1 MALQSTIST
10 APGTLIIAPARQET
24 AAQTG
29 NRKTLQQ
36 DAQQQG
42 QRTAQPEIILRRGNS
57 ESFANAES
65 FRAEK
70 SANTAAG
77 NREHSGIE
85 AYQSLAFEAR
95 KDEIKQMMGVDT
107 YA

>member
-1 MALQSTIST
+1 MALQSTVST
-10 APGTLIIAPARQET
+10 APGTLIIAPSRQESAT
-24 AAQTG
+24 QAG
-29 NRKTLQQ
+29 NRRALQEES
-36 DAQQQG
+36 QQQG
-42 QRTAQPEIILRRGNS
+42 QRAPKPEAILRRGNS
-57 ESFANAES
+57 ESFASAES

-70 SANTAAG
+70 AG
-77 NREHSGIE
+77 NTSTGNQEHIAIG